1 MTPDVAADL
10 AREALLVSL
19 LLATPVL
26 GAAAG
31 IGLLVSLAQ
40 AVTQLQD
47 QTLSF
52 VPKIAAMAGVTL
64 LALPWMIQLAC
75 DYTTDLFQNIAPTLG
90 N

>member
-1 MTPDVAADL
+1 MSPDVAADL
-10 AREALLVSL
+10 SREALLTAL
-19 LLATPVL
+19 LLGLPVL
-26 GAAAG
+26 AAAAG
-31 IGLLVSLAQ
+31 IGLLVSLFQ

-75 DYTTDLFQNIAPTLG
+75 DYTTDLFQNIGPNLG

>member
-1 MTPDVAADL
+1 MTPDLAAET
-10 AREALLVSL
+10 AREALLTGL
-19 LLATPVL
+19 LLSTPVL

-31 IGLLVSLAQ
+31 IGLIVSLLQ

-52 VPKIAAMAGVTL
+52 VPKLAAMGLVTL
-64 LALPWMIQLAC
+64 LALPWMIQTAC
-75 DYTTDLFQNIAPTLG
+75 DYTTGLFRGVAATLG

>member
-10 AREALLVSL
+10 SREALLTAL
-19 LLATPVL
+19 LLGAPVL
-26 GAAAG
+26 GAAAA
-31 IGLLVSLAQ
+31 IGLIVSLAQ

-52 VPKIAAMAGVTL
+52 VPKIAVMAGVTL

-75 DYTTDLFQNIAPTLG
+75 EYTTDLFRNVAPNLAG
-90 N
+90 

>member
-1 MTPDVAADL
+1 MTPDVAAEL
-10 AREALLVSL
+10 GREALLTAL
-19 LLATPVL
+19 LLGLPVL
-26 GAAAG
+26 ACAAG

-64 LALPWMIQLAC
+64 LALPWMIQTAC
-75 DYTTDLFQNIAPTLG
+75 DYTTDLFRNVAATLG

>member
-1 MTPDVAADL
+1 MSPDVAADL
-10 AREALLVSL
+10 SREALLTAL
-19 LLATPVL
+19 LLGTPVL
-26 GAAAG
+26 GCAAG

-52 VPKIAAMAGVTL
+52 VPKIAAMAAVTL
-64 LALPWMIQLAC
+64 LALPWMIQTAC
-75 DYTTDLFQNIAPTLG
+75 DYTTALFRNVAPTLG

>member
-1 MTPDVAADL
+1 MSPDLAADL
-10 AREALLVSL
+10 AREALLTAL
-19 LLATPVL
+19 LLSLPAL
-26 GAAAG
+26 AAAAG
-31 IGLLVSLAQ
+31 IGLIVSLAQ

-75 DYTTDLFQNIAPTLG
+75 DYTIHLFQNVGPNLG
-90 N
+90 T

>member
-1 MTPDVAADL
+1 MSPDAAADL
-10 AREALLVSL
+10 SREALLTAL
-19 LLATPVL
+19 LLGAPVL
-26 GAAAG
+26 GAAAA

-52 VPKIAAMAGVTL
+52 VPKIAAMAGVAL

-75 DYTTDLFQNIAPTLG
+75 DYTTDLFENVAPNLG
-90 N
+90 R

>member
-1 MTPDVAADL
+1 MTPDAAAEL
-10 AREALLVSL
+10 SRGALLTAL
-19 LLATPVL
+19 LLGLPVL
-26 GAAAG
+26 GAAAA

-52 VPKIAAMAGVTL
+52 VPKIAVMAGVTL

-75 DYTTDLFQNIAPTLG
+75 EYTIDLFHNVAPNLG
-90 N
+90 G